1 MSRNAAKMPVGA
13 TRALAARPFHRG
25 IGYANCWEDARI
37 LQQALEPQPGHRIL
51 SIASGGCNSL
61 ALLASDP
68 AEVVVVDMNLRQLQ
82 VLELK
87 MAAIAHLDHEDK
99 LALLGEGG
107 EHRRLQLYRSV
118 RPALSPDARQFFDDH
133 PDILRTGLLGA
144 GHLERYMLAFGR
156 LLRLGLGRDFV
167 HDFVRLEHPEEQARR
182 FAAHWQGLAWRTL
195 FRVFF
200 SRTVLERAKDPA
212 HFREVTGDALGDR
225 LRARAEHILTALPM
239 RENPYMRLILE
250 GTFGE
255 DESGLPFYLS
265 KAAQPMRENPYMR
278 LILEGTFGEDESGL
292 PFYLSKAAQPILAS
306 RLDRITPRHG
316 TLVEALNAG
325 PFDRFNLS
333 NIFDWMPEGEVRAVH
348 ATLGTAATPGARL
361 CWWNTL
367 LTRRMPD
374 LPDLEAMDDLA
385 EHLLRK
391 DRFIYANFRIG
402 RFRQA

>member
-265 KAAQPMRENPYMR
+265 KAAQP
-278 LILEGTFGEDESGL
+278 
-292 PFYLSKAAQPILAS
+292 ILAS